1 MSVSV
6 IHYSSKIFFLILNF
20 LSFYLHACN
29 VSENTVYKI
38 IAVVLFWGDSKEG
51 IFICTLL
58 YRTRFRY
65 SFY

>member
-1 MSVSV
+1 M
-6 IHYSSKIFFLILNF
+6 NF

-38 IAVVLFWGDSKEG
+38 IAVVLFWGDSEEG